1 MTHELQTAFE
11 TKNFSPQQVEAV
23 MAMLDNGQLRV
34 AQKQDTTWHVNTWVK
49 DAVLAYFGHCQ
60 ITDVPGDTLMPF
72 RDKISLKSQFG
83 NVRIVPGGTTIRYGS
98 HLGDG
103 VVVMPPSYVNIGA
116 YVGAGTMI
124 DSHVLVGS
132 CAQIGEH
139 VHLSAAVQ
147 IGGVLEPA
155 KAQPVII
162 EDNAFIGA
170 GSVIVEG
177 ILVRSGAIIA
187 AGVTI
192 SASTPIIEL
201 TVDGTEKNRFHGEV
215 PANAIVIPG
224 ARPKGDFMYQTPLI
238 IGYRNADTDAK
249 VALNEAL
256 RDF

>member
-1 MTHELQTAFE
+1 MTQELQTAFE
-11 TKNFSPQQVEAV
+11 TKNFSPEQVSTM
-23 MAMLDNGQLRV
+23 MAMLDNGTLRV
-34 AQKQDTTWHVNTWVK
+34 ASNIDGNWHVNTWVK
-49 DAVLAYFGHCQ
+49 DAVLAYFGQCQ
-60 ITDVPGDTLMPF
+60 IADVPGDNLMPF
-72 RDKISLKSQFG
+72 RDKISLKSDFG

-98 HLGDG
+98 YLADG
-103 VVVMPPSYVNIGA
+103 VVVMPPSYINIGA
-116 YVGAGTMI
+116 YVGSGTMV

-132 CAQIGEH
+132 CAQIGSN

-147 IGGVLEPA
+147 IGGVLEPV

-201 TVDGTEKNRFHGEV
+201 TADGTEKNRFHGEV

-249 VALNEAL
+249 VSLNEAL